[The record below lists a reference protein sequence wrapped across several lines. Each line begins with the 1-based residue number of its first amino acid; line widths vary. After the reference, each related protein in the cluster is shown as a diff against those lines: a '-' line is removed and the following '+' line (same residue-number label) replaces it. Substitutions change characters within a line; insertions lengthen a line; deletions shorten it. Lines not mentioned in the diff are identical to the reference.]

1 MTDVLDSILLQG
13 NFSTPAVRA
22 IWSDENK
29 IKKQLK
35 VEASLS
41 KIEGQLDVIPQ
52 KSADK
57 IVSIASIENFNIKD
71 LAKEAQEKR
80 HSLIALVHRLQ
91 TLAGDEDGEY
101 VHFGVTT
108 QDIVD
113 TGTVLQVKEAYD
125 VLLKDSKNLIAILKV
140 QTNRYRDTIQIGRT
154 HGIQAIPTTFG
165 FKLAV
170 WLDELVRDHK
180 RLVELKSRNIFV
192 GNINGAIGT
201 YAGFGAKGPEIEQKV
216 LEDLELDVPTISWQA
231 SRDRLAEFATVIGI
245 YSGTLGKIGHELFN
259 LMRTEINEIQEP
271 FKKGE
276 VGSSTMPQKRNPAL
290 IESLAALTQPILKD
304 VGLMLETMEIDS
316 ERDSMHWRN
325 EWIVLPEITN
335 YLDTQLTLAATII
348 KDLQVNE
355 SQMLRNVNLQNG
367 LPFAEH
373 IMFNVGVVIGKQSA
387 HELVY
392 KSAMKAIE
400 QHENFLDILYEQPEI
415 KKEFTRDELR
425 SWTDPTKVLGSIS
438 VKIDDVL
445 NKANEL

>member
-1 MTDVLDSILLQG
+1 MTDVLDSTLLQG

-22 IWSDENK
+22 IWDDENK
-29 IKKQLK
+29 IKSQIK
-35 VEASLS
+35 VEAALS
-41 KIEGQLDVIPQ
+41 KIEGQLGVIPQ
-52 KSADK
+52 SAADK
-57 IVSIASIENFNIKD
+57 IVSIAKFENFDIND
-71 LAKEAQEKR
+71 LAKETREKR

-91 TLAGDEDGEY
+91 TLAGEDAGEY

-113 TGTVLQVKEAYD
+113 TGTVLQVKQAYAI
-125 VLLKDSKNLIAILKV
+125 LLKDSKTLIDILKV
-140 QTNRYRDTIQIGRT
+140 QTNRYRDTIEIGRT

-170 WLDELVRDHK
+170 WLDELVRDHR
-180 RLVELKSRNIFV
+180 RLAELNDRHTFV

-201 YAGFGAKGPEIEQKV
+201 YAAFGPKGPEIEKKV
-216 LEDLELDVPTISWQA
+216 LNDLDLDVPTISWQS

-259 LMRTEINEIQEP
+259 LMKTEVDEIHEP

-276 VGSSTMPQKRNPAL
+276 IGSSTMPQKRNPAL
-290 IESLAALTQPILKD
+290 IESLAALTQPIIKD
-304 VGLMLETMEIDS
+304 ADLMLETMIIDS

-325 EWIVLPEITN
+325 EWVALPELTN

-348 KDLQVNE
+348 KDFQVNAD
-355 SQMLRNVNLQNG
+355 QMLRNVNLQNG

-373 IMFNVGVVIGKQSA
+373 IMFNLGTVIGKQSA

-392 KSAMKAIE
+392 NTAMEAIE
-400 QHENFLDILYEQPEI
+400 QHENFLDVLYEQPDV
-415 KKEFTRDELR
+415 KQNFTRDQLTD
-425 SWTDPTKVLGSIS
+425 WTDPSKDLGSIS
-438 VKIDDVL
+438 EKIDDVL
-445 NKANEL
+445 AEANNL